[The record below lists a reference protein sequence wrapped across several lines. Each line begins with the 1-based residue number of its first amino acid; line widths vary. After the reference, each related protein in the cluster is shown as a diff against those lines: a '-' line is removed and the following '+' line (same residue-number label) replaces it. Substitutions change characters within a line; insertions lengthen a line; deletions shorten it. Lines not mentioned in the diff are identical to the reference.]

1 MAAVRVRVLGS
12 EVFLRPVG
20 TRLPFRYGRAV
31 VTEAPV
37 AHLRLRVEVGGVP
50 VAGVSGAI
58 LPPLWFDKS
67 PGRTHEDDIR
77 DLLRSLREAAAA
89 YREAGASDP
98 WALHRAAA
106 LSVRERL
113 SDQNDLTAGFGA
125 ALLDLAVADAVCR
138 ATGRTFHEALREDLF
153 GFGPLPLPPRPR
165 RRIFVRH
172 TVGLSD
178 PIDGTE
184 EAPRVGDGLPE
195 TLEEVVGATGVRF
208 FKVKISG
215 DLKETL
221 ARLRR
226 VAAALDRWAG
236 SYRVTL
242 DGNEQFHTTEEV
254 GRLVDALSADPIL
267 GRFWRRTLW
276 IEQPLERG
284 AALARPLGEVARR
297 KSFIIDESDG
307 TDEAAEKARALG
319 YAGVSVKSAK
329 GLYRA
334 LLNFRRRH
342 ESRGILSSEDLMN
355 LPIVPLHQDLALA
368 AALGIAHSERN
379 GHYYVRGGEFLSP
392 RERRAALEEYPSLY
406 TEGPGGVPHLRI
418 ERGALDLSEVN
429 GFAFGVRSEPDW
441 ASLEPA
447 PRE

>member
-1 MAAVRVRVLGS
+1 MVAAPPVRVL
-12 EVFLRPVG
+12 ETAIFLRPVR

-31 VTEAPV
+31 MTEAPV
-37 AHLRLRVEVGGVP
+37 AHLRVRAEVGGVP
-50 VAGVSGAI
+50 AAGASGAI

-89 YREAGASDP
+89 YREAGAADP

-106 LSVRERL
+106 PAVRKRL

-138 ATGRTFHEALREDLF
+138 ATGRTFHEALRDDLL

-172 TVGLSD
+172 TVGLGD
-178 PIDGTE
+178 PIDATE
-184 EAPRVGDGLPE
+184 GAPRVGDGLPE
-195 TLEEVVGATGVRF
+195 TLEEVVRAYGVRY

-215 DLKETL
+215 DPGETL

-226 VAAALDRWAG
+226 VATALDRWAG

-242 DGNEQFHTTEEV
+242 DGNEQFHAPEEV
-254 GRLVDALSADPIL
+254 GRLLDALERDPAL
-267 GRFWRRTLW
+267 RRFRRRTLW
-276 IEQPLERG
+276 VEQPLERG
-284 AALARPLGEVARR
+284 AALARPLGDLARR
-297 KSFIIDESDG
+297 TPILIDESDG
-307 TDEAAEKARALG
+307 DDGAAERAAALG

-334 LLNFRRRH
+334 LLNFRRRRA
-342 ESRGILSSEDLMN
+342 SGGILSSEDLMN
-355 LPIVPLHQDLALA
+355 LPIVPLHEDLALA

-379 GHYYVRGGEFLSP
+379 GHHYVRGGEFLSP

-406 TEGPGGVPHLRI
+406 AEGPGGVPRLRV
-418 ERGALDLSEVN
+418 ERGMLDLSEVN

-441 ASLEPA
+441 ASLERA
-447 PRE
+447 A